1 MPHLFKSFD
10 ESFTERVLE
19 GDVLVA
25 GANFVCGCSR
35 EHPAVG
41 LAHAGVKAVI
51 CKSVNRINC
60 RSSVNQGLP
69 IIIVPEVV
77 DVYKAGDQ
85 VDVELDRGV
94 VLVNGKPFHFSPLLE
109 KLMNIFQSKGLVN
122 YIRLYA

>member
-1 MPHLFKSFD
+1 MPHLFKGFD

-25 GANFVCGCSR
+25 GANFGCGCSR

-51 CKSVNRINC
+51 RKSVNRINC

-69 IIIVPEVV
+69 VIIVPEIV

-85 VDVELDRGV
+85 VDVELDR
-94 VLVNGKPFHFSPLLE
+94 
-109 KLMNIFQSKGLVN
+109 
-122 YIRLYA
+122 